1 MIVGIGIDI
10 AEPRRLQEAVER
22 YGRRFLERIF
32 TPREIAYCERRRNK
46 WERYAA
52 RFAAKEA
59 AFKALGTGWRRGVR
73 WQEAEVVNQTSGKP
87 TLELSGRAREFAAR
101 LGVQNISLSLTHS
114 EQFALAQVIFEKL

>member
-10 AEPRRLQEAVER
+10 SEPHRLEEAVGR
-22 YGRRFLERIF
+22 YGRRFLERVF
-32 TPREIAYCERRRNK
+32 TPREIAYCESKRNK

-73 WQEAEVVNQTSGKP
+73 WQEAEVVNQPSGKP
-87 TLELSGRAREFAAR
+87 TLELTGKAREFAHR
-101 LGVQNISLSLTHS
+101 LGVQAISLSLTHS
-114 EQFALAQVIFEKL
+114 TQFALAQVIFEK

>member
-10 AEPRRLQEAVER
+10 AEPRRLEEAVGR

-32 TPREIAYCERRRNK
+32 TPREIAYCERKRNK
-46 WERYAA
+46 WERYAV

-73 WQEAEVVNQTSGKP
+73 WQEAEVINQPSGKP
-87 TLELSGRAREFAAR
+87 TLELSGRARELAAL

-114 EQFALAQVIFEKL
+114 EQFALAQVIFEQ

>member
-10 AEPRRLQEAVER
+10 AEPRRLEEAVGR

-73 WQEAEVVNQTSGKP
+73 WQEAEVVNQPSGKP
-87 TLELSGRAREFAAR
+87 TLELSGQAREFARR
-101 LGVQNISLSLTHS
+101 LGVGSISLSLTHS

>member
-10 AEPRRLQEAVER
+10 SEPHRLEEAVER

-32 TPREIAYCERRRNK
+32 TPREIVYCDRKRNK

-73 WQEAEVVNQTSGKP
+73 WQEAEVVNQPSGKP
-87 TLELSGRAREFAAR
+87 TLELTGKAREFAQR
-101 LGVQNISLSLTHS
+101 LGVKAISLSLTHS
-114 EQFALAQVIFEKL
+114 TQFALAQVIFEK